1 MTFFYLFCT
10 NNINMEPYHRNFWK
24 YKCDVHTLWIR
35 YNIGLL
41 YTVFRI
47 RSVSDRIRIRIP
59 VLKKTGSGS
68 RISDP
73 DPGSG
78 SFKFCESI
86 SLEYAV
92 VICRF
97 IGKRACQTWFYSVK
111 NILSTWSWFSTH
123 PIISFNKKYNSK
135 LILLRIFVGIRIR
148 IPTCQNTRIRNTA
161 SNTSSNPLFTSLL

>member
-1 MTFFYLFCT
+1 M
-10 NNINMEPYHRNFWK
+10 
-24 YKCDVHTLWIR
+24 
-35 YNIGLL
+35 
-41 YTVFRI
+41 FRI
-47 RSVSDRIRIRIP
+47 RSVSDRIRIP
-59 VLKKTGSGS
+59 VLKKAGSGS

-97 IGKRACQTWFYSVK
+97 IGKRACRTWFYSVK
-111 NILSTWSWFSTH
+111 NILSTWGWFSTH
-123 PIISFNKKYNSK
+123 PIMSFNKKYENFK

-148 IPTCQNTRIRNTA
+148 DPDPGSGCSDRIRIRIPTCQNTRIR
-161 SNTSSNPLFTSLL
+161 PDPDPDPKHCFWKCFLLPSR